1 MTSRRPSV
9 VVTALCSLLAVATSV
24 SAEGAWVLWERTK
37 CDAPMSA
44 IRHPVAPTAWQSV
57 AGFDTRSA
65 CWEAENT
72 RRRQAEH
79 QFLIWRGDRVELAQS
94 MPGEFSIT
102 YRDEAERILG
112 TLQYFYTCLPDTID
126 PRGPKGK

>member
-1 MTSRRPSV
+1 MDGAGARGIGLPRRRKLVSEEKSPMIRRWPLV
-9 VVTALCSLLAVATSV
+9 IVGMLCSLLAVATSA
-24 SAEGAWVLWERTK
+24 SAEGAWVLWGRTK
-37 CDAPMSA
+37 YDAPMSA
-44 IRHPVAPTAWQSV
+44 IRHPVAPTTWQPV

-94 MPGEFSIT
+94 MPGEF
-102 YRDEAERILG
+102 L
-112 TLQYFYTCLPDTID
+112 
-126 PRGPKGK
+126 